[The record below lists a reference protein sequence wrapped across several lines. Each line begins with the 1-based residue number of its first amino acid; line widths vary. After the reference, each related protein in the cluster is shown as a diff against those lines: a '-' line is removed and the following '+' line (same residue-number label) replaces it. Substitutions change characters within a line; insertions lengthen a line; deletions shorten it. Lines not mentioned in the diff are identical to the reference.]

1 MKKLYLIFLTGIFNI
16 SIIFSQGLIIQ
27 EDTIGVCTMDGVV
40 ESSAEGYTG
49 TGYANIDN
57 GLGIGMSWSFTVD
70 NPGTY
75 LIYWRYALGGA
86 DLTSRDARL
95 LVNNVF
101 TGDTVK
107 FPHSGSNLWSVWLT
121 TDTLEVDL
129 EAGLNKI
136 QLSSV
141 TDKGLANIDYFH
153 ILGEGLIAAEC
164 VPSYIFRISRNIAE
178 GGSVSYEPVQEYY
191 DIGTAITV
199 RASAGSGYFFHSWSG
214 EAASIDSVHTFAI
227 DRNTYLTALFYPIGT
242 TADTGADGYATVQH
256 DNGTPYILTGG
267 ASGDTVEADS
277 YAELASYLGGETPR
291 VVLLSKYIKGDNS
304 QEISIGSNKTFLG
317 TNNYAH
323 IEGIRVS
330 VSGSRNVVI
339 RNITFS
345 KVLAADEIEI
355 NAGSKNI
362 LIDHCEFF
370 TDRDH
375 DDNEDY
381 YDGMLDIKNES
392 SFITVK
398 WCFFHDHNKGI
409 LISSG
414 DDSYQDSV
422 QRITFHHN
430 YFFNCNSRLPSI
442 RFGKS
447 HIFNNYY
454 ENCGTAVNTR
464 MNACVRVEKNYFHNA
479 GTGVGM
485 LYSPI
490 PGSVELIDNIFENT
504 SYADS
509 PACHLDVPY
518 SYTSSLDTVSKLP
531 SLITANI
538 RRVLISSVDNIS
550 NEFIPELIC
559 YPNPADNEI
568 KLSFI
573 LQSSN
578 KVTIEIYNQSGSLVK
593 SFGDNLCGAGW
604 NEFNMSVSEL
614 KPGIYFCKLHT
625 GESITVKKLIVF

>member
-1 MKKLYLIFLTGIFNI
+1 MKKFCLLFITGVFNI
-16 SIIFSQGLIIQ
+16 SFILSQGLIIQ

-40 ESSAEGYTG
+40 DSSADGYTG
-49 TGYANIDN
+49 IGYANIDN
-57 GLGIGMSWSFTVD
+57 GQGIGMSWSFTVD

-75 LIYWRYALGGA
+75 EIYWRYALGGA
-86 DLTSRDARL
+86 DLTSRDAKL

-107 FPHSGSNLWSVWLT
+107 FPHSGSSQWSVWLT
-121 TDTLEVDL
+121 TDTFELNL
-129 EAGLNKI
+129 EAGFNKI

-153 ILGEGLIAAEC
+153 VLGDGLFATEC
-164 VPSYIFRISRNIAE
+164 VPSFIFRINHNTAE
-178 GGSVSYEPVQEYY
+178 GGSVSYDPVQEYY
-191 DIGTAITV
+191 DIGTPITV
-199 RASAGSGYFFHSWSG
+199 RASANPGYFFHSWSG
-214 EAASIDSVHTFAI
+214 EAASIDSVHTFNI
-227 DRNTYLTALFYPIGT
+227 SRNTYLTALFYPIGT
-242 TADTGADGYATVQH
+242 SADTGADGYATVQH
-256 DNGTPYILTGG
+256 DNGTPYLLTGG
-267 ASGDTVEADS
+267 ASGDTAEANS
-277 YAELASYLGGETPR
+277 LAELISYLGGETPR

-323 IEGIRVS
+323 IEGIRV
-330 VSGSRNVVI
+330 VINGSRNVII

-345 KVLAADEIEI
+345 KVLSADEIEI

-370 TDRDH
+370 TDREH

-381 YDGMLDIKNES
+381 YDGLLDIKNES

-398 WCFFHDHNKGI
+398 WCYFHDHNKGI

-447 HIFNNYY
+447 HIYNNYY
-454 ENCGTAVNTR
+454 EDCGTGVNTR
-464 MNACVRVEKNYFHNA
+464 MNACVRVEKNYFLDA

-504 SYADS
+504 SYSDS

-518 SYTSSLDTVSKLP
+518 IYNADMHEVNNLP
-531 SLITANI
+531 AIIPDNI
-538 RRVLISSVDNIS
+538 RRAVISSVDNRIS
-550 NEFIPELIC
+550 EVSTDLYC

-568 KLSFI
+568 KFSFR
-573 LQSSN
+573 LQSSG
-578 KVTIEIYNQSGSLVK
+578 KAMVEIYDQAGNRIYSVCS
-593 SFGDNLCGAGW
+593 DEYEAGW
-604 NEFNMSVSEL
+604 NTIYISVSEL
-614 KPGIYFCKLHT
+614 KAGMYFCILKT
-625 GESITVKKLIVF
+625 KEESAVRKIVVY